1 MRNKSSR
8 TKTLDRNN
16 LGNLEINVDDQLKKI
31 KCIEKQFI
39 RRQFKDCRQDMN
51 YINAIVK
58 KWNKNNKNQELQ
70 VVEFFQESHCDIV
83 C

>member
-16 LGNLEINVDDQLKKI
+16 LGNIEINVDDQLKKI

>member
-16 LGNLEINVDDQLKKI
+16 LGNIEINVNDQLKKI